1 MPDSDLLSHRLR
13 HYHRRTGVSRSC
25 SGWEGVGPPCSGR
38 QALNFKGKETS
49 PHNPVAKLPSFLA
62 LSFLAAP
69 SMAHQGHGDKP
80 LGRLVTVSS
89 TCRHASTPVLSTSWS
104 RTALQGVLDSGKSHL
119 EAGFPLRCLQRLSLP
134 DLATR
139 PCHWRDNR
147 CTRGP
152 STPVLSYWEQPL
164 SDFQR
169 PRQIGTKLS
178 HDVLNPA
185 HVPL

>member
-25 SGWEGVGPPCSGR
+25 SGWEGVGPPCYGR
-38 QALNFKGKETS
+38 QALNFQGS
-49 PHNPVAKLPSFLA
+49 PRTPTIRSQSLKHA
-62 LSFLAAP
+62 LYLLFLAAP

-80 LGRLVTVSS
+80 HGRLVTVSS

-104 RTALQGVLDSGKSHL
+104 RTALQGGLASGKSHL

-139 PCHWRDNR
+139 LCHWRDNR

-152 STPVLSYWEQPL
+152 STPVLSY
-164 SDFQR
+164 
-169 PRQIGTKLS
+169 
-178 HDVLNPA
+178 
-185 HVPL
+185 

>member
-1 MPDSDLLSHRLR
+1 MVRGSRVWCLTVTYFH
-13 HYHRRTGVSRSC
+13 TGR
-25 SGWEGVGPPCSGR
+25 P
-38 QALNFKGKETS
+38 
-49 PHNPVAKLPSFLA
+49 A
-62 LSFLAAP
+62 LSSAQGRFTVLFGMGRGGTALLWP
-69 SMAHQGHGDKP
+69 SGIELQGDIPSPTIRSQSLKHVCCILLLLLGSALHGSQGHGDKP
-80 LGRLVTVSS
+80 HGRLVTVSS

-152 STPVLSYWEQPL
+152 STPVLSY
-164 SDFQR
+164 
-169 PRQIGTKLS
+169 
-178 HDVLNPA
+178 
-185 HVPL
+185 

>member
-25 SGWEGVGPPCSGR
+25 SGWEGVGPPCSCR
-38 QALNFKGKETS
+38 QALNFQGKEY
-49 PHNPVAKLPSFLA
+49 LPPQSGHKARSMSVVSSFLGSA
-62 LSFLAAP
+62 LHGS
-69 SMAHQGHGDKP
+69 QGHGDKP
-80 LGRLVTVSS
+80 HGRLVTVSS

-104 RTALQGVLDSGKSHL
+104 RTALQGGLASGKSHL

-152 STPVLSYWEQPL
+152 STPVLSY
-164 SDFQR
+164 
-169 PRQIGTKLS
+169 
-178 HDVLNPA
+178 
-185 HVPL
+185 

>member
-25 SGWEGVGPPCSGR
+25 SGWEGVGPPCSCR
-38 QALNFKGKETS
+38 QALNFQGKEY
-49 PHNPVAKLPSFLA
+49 LPPQSGHKARSMSVA

-80 LGRLVTVSS
+80 HGRLVTVSS

-104 RTALQGVLDSGKSHL
+104 RTALQGGLASGKSHL

-152 STPVLSYWEQPL
+152 STPVLSY
-164 SDFQR
+164 
-169 PRQIGTKLS
+169 
-178 HDVLNPA
+178 
-185 HVPL
+185 